1 MRIDNQ
7 NGTLANLLQTVIDQ
21 NAKAVDYQANTAG
34 MEFRSGNG
42 DFPAQVFLEGQGGE
56 PTRSL
61 EVNDVCFDG
70 IAKAADI
77 DVRTARRFAGSY
89 PQEFDGLVNAI
100 WQREPKNRLVRTFME
115 NEHVGTARAF
125 LSDRFKTFDNL
136 DLLESAIPEL
146 MESENDWQVVNAAVT
161 DKRLM
166 ARFKSG
172 TIVGE
177 GARVGDLMALGL
189 LISNSET
196 GHGSIQVAQINWT
209 LACENGMQTENK
221 VRTPHLTSSRG
232 DADVWSVLSAEAKRA
247 DNEALAL
254 KLRDLVR
261 NFASRESFEEIL
273 AGMRAAADDVIE
285 GVAVE
290 KSVDKLGAILGVPQ
304 KRRSMIL
311 EGLIE
316 TRGQAGYAG
325 QPVSRATM
333 MNAVTA
339 VANRPDVSLDDVDDW
354 QRLGGRVLNMSRA
367 DWNAVSTASLVAA

>member
-1 MRIDNQ
+1 
-7 NGTLANLLQTVIDQ
+7 
-21 NAKAVDYQANTAG
+21 
-34 MEFRSGNG
+34 
-42 DFPAQVFLEGQGGE
+42 
-56 PTRSL
+56 
-61 EVNDVCFDG
+61 
-70 IAKAADI
+70 
-77 DVRTARRFAGSY
+77 
-89 PQEFDGLVNAI
+89 
-100 WQREPKNRLVRTFME
+100 
-115 NEHVGTARAF
+115 
-125 LSDRFKTFDNL
+125 
-136 DLLESAIPEL
+136 
-146 MESENDWQVVNAAVT
+146 
-161 DKRLM
+161 
-166 ARFKSG
+166 
-172 TIVGE
+172 
-177 GARVGDLMALGL
+177 MALGL

-196 GHGSIQVAQINWT
+196 GHGSIQVAQVNWT

-232 DADVWSVLSAEAKRA
+232 DADVWSVLSEEAKRA
-247 DNEALAL
+247 DNQSLAL

-354 QRLGGRVLNMSRA
+354 QRLGGRVSEYVTRRLERGQYCVTGCSLNNANPAGAIRQGFLFVQHLVRRRSCFAPRYGNGHPKMDNLPEPPPAHHFKRTGDRRA
-367 DWNAVSTASLVAA
+367 

>member
-1 MRIDNQ
+1 M
-7 NGTLANLLQTVIDQ
+7 
-21 NAKAVDYQANTAG
+21 
-34 MEFRSGNG
+34 
-42 DFPAQVFLEGQGGE
+42 
-56 PTRSL
+56 
-61 EVNDVCFDG
+61 
-70 IAKAADI
+70 
-77 DVRTARRFAGSY
+77 
-89 PQEFDGLVNAI
+89 
-100 WQREPKNRLVRTFME
+100 
-115 NEHVGTARAF
+115 
-125 LSDRFKTFDNL
+125 
-136 DLLESAIPEL
+136 
-146 MESENDWQVVNAAVT
+146 
-161 DKRLM
+161 
-166 ARFKSG
+166 
-172 TIVGE
+172 
-177 GARVGDLMALGL
+177 
-189 LISNSET
+189 
-196 GHGSIQVAQINWT
+196 
-209 LACENGMQTENK
+209 
-221 VRTPHLTSSRG
+221 
-232 DADVWSVLSAEAKRA
+232 
-247 DNEALAL
+247 AL

-367 DWNAVSTASLVAA
+367 DWNAVSTASAIAA

>member
-1 MRIDNQ
+1 
-7 NGTLANLLQTVIDQ
+7 
-21 NAKAVDYQANTAG
+21 
-34 MEFRSGNG
+34 
-42 DFPAQVFLEGQGGE
+42 
-56 PTRSL
+56 
-61 EVNDVCFDG
+61 
-70 IAKAADI
+70 
-77 DVRTARRFAGSY
+77 
-89 PQEFDGLVNAI
+89 
-100 WQREPKNRLVRTFME
+100 
-115 NEHVGTARAF
+115 
-125 LSDRFKTFDNL
+125 
-136 DLLESAIPEL
+136 
-146 MESENDWQVVNAAVT
+146 
-161 DKRLM
+161 
-166 ARFKSG
+166 
-172 TIVGE
+172 
-177 GARVGDLMALGL
+177 MALGL

-196 GHGSIQVAQINWT
+196 GHGSIQVAQVNWT
-209 LACENGMQTENK
+209 LACLNGMQTENK

-232 DADVWSVLSAEAKRA
+232 DADVWSVLSEEAKRA
-247 DNEALAL
+247 DNQSLAL

-325 QPVSRATM
+325 EPVSRATM

-367 DWNAVSTASLVAA
+367 DWNAVSTASAIAA

>member
-1 MRIDNQ
+1 MKIDNQ
-7 NGTLANLLQTVIDQ
+7 NGTLANLLQTVMDQ
-21 NAKAVDYQANTAG
+21 NEKAVDYQVNTAG

-42 DFPAQVFLEGQGGE
+42 DFPSQVFLEGQGGE

-89 PQEFDGLVNAI
+89 PQEFNGLVNAI

-115 NEHVGTARAF
+115 NDHVGTARAF

-146 MESENDWQVVNAAVT
+146 RESENDWQVVNAAVT

-172 TIVGE
+172 SIIGE

-247 DNEALAL
+247 DNQALAL

-273 AGMRAAADDVIE
+273 AGMRAAAGDVIE

-325 QPVSRATM
+325 EPVSRATM

-354 QRLGGRVLNMSRA
+354 QRLGGRVLNMSKA
-367 DWNAVSTASLVAA
+367 DWSAVNTASLVAA

>member
-7 NGTLANLLQTVIDQ
+7 NGTLANLLQTVMDQ

-34 MEFRSGNG
+34 LEFRSGNG

-61 EVNDVCFDG
+61 EINDVCFDG

-77 DVRTARRFAGSY
+77 DVGQPAVCGQLS
-89 PQEFDGLVNAI
+89 QEFDGLVNAI

-172 TIVGE
+172 KIT
-177 GARVGDLMALGL
+177 GAGANVGDVMAHLP
-189 LISNSET
+189 ISNSET
-196 GHGSIQVAQINWT
+196 GHGSIQVQVNWT
-209 LACENGMQTENK
+209 LKPEWN
-221 VRTPHLTSSRG
+221 
-232 DADVWSVLSAEAKRA
+232 
-247 DNEALAL
+247 
-254 KLRDLVR
+254 
-261 NFASRESFEEIL
+261 
-273 AGMRAAADDVIE
+273 
-285 GVAVE
+285 
-290 KSVDKLGAILGVPQ
+290 
-304 KRRSMIL
+304 
-311 EGLIE
+311 
-316 TRGQAGYAG
+316 
-325 QPVSRATM
+325 
-333 MNAVTA
+333 
-339 VANRPDVSLDDVDDW
+339 ANRE
-354 QRLGGRVLNMSRA
+354 
-367 DWNAVSTASLVAA
+367 